1 MCPTLKGM
9 CERRLET
16 NTVVQILH
24 NCQIVNASYI
34 KIKITDLQKWI
45 FNTRGLTL
53 CLTILDTYV
62 IKTGFLCME
71 IV

>member
-16 NTVVQILH
+16 STVVQILH
-24 NCQIVNASYI
+24 NCQIVNSSYI
-34 KIKITDLQKWI
+34 KVTDLQKWI

-62 IKTGFLCME
+62 RKTGF
-71 IV
+71 